1 MSEENAYNKMKDILG
16 QQRNEKAKEALVESL
31 TRNTKLTMQAMMS
44 LACLTSSTHMEE
56 WSYEVCSKMPELGGV
71 PILVPLQIPEKIVV
85 ALNAADEEVGK
96 FGTDFTREQFYAEM
110 GRLIIMQGLK
120 SFTDNEVVNEII
132 SMAFKS
138 MQNGD

>member
-1 MSEENAYNKMKDILG
+1 MSKENAFNKVKDILG
-16 QQRNEKAKEALVESL
+16 QQRNEKAKEAFAESL

-44 LACLTSSTHMEE
+44 LACLTSSTNIEE

-71 PILVPLQIPEKIVV
+71 PILVPLQIPEKIVA

-96 FGTDFTREQFYAEM
+96 FDTNFTREQFYAEM

-132 SMAFKS
+132 SMAFKA
-138 MQNGD
+138 MQNDD